1 MSASHAQPG
10 HGHALAHGHDVA
22 GSDTRWLGLALTLLL
37 AFCGVEVVVGLLAN
51 SVALL
56 SDAAHMVTD
65 AGALGL
71 ALVAARIARRAP
83 RGGFTFGFQRAE
95 VLSAQVNGAL
105 LLVLAVVLGV
115 EAVGRLAHP
124 EAVQGGWVAAV
135 GAAGLLVNLG
145 AAWALARAQR
155 QSLNVHGARAHVM
168 TDLYASGA
176 AVLAGLVVVA
186 TGFDRADPI
195 LALVVVGLMLY
206 SGVRLLAAAV
216 RVLLEASPAGLAPAE
231 IGAAMAVEPH
241 VLEVHDLHVWELTTG
256 FPALS
261 AHVMV
266 RPGDDCHAARRALQR
281 LLGERFGITHTTL
294 QVDHAPAGG
303 PLAIEPFAAHEDP
316 AR

>member
-1 MSASHAQPG
+1 MSASHAHQG
-10 HGHALAHGHDVA
+10 HGHAHAHAVG
-22 GSDTRWLGLALTLLL
+22 GSDTRWLGLALALLL
-37 AFCGVEVVVGLLAN
+37 AFCAVEVVVGLLAN

-71 ALVAARIARRAP
+71 ALGAARIARRAP

-95 VLSAQVNGAL
+95 VLSAQVNGIL
-105 LLVLAVVLGV
+105 LLVLAVVLGA
-115 EAVGRLAHP
+115 EAIGRLVHP
-124 EAVQGGWVAAV
+124 ETVQGGWVAAV
-135 GAAGLLVNLG
+135 GAAGLLVNVG
-145 AAWALARAQR
+145 AAWSLARARR

-176 AVLAGLVVVA
+176 AVLAGLIVVA
-186 TGFDRADPI
+186 TGFDRADPL

-206 SGVRLLAAAV
+206 SGLRLLAAAV
-216 RVLLEASPAGLAPAE
+216 RVLLEASPAGLAPQE
-231 IGAAMAVEPH
+231 IGAAMAAEAT

-261 AHVMV
+261 AHVLV
-266 RPGDDCHAARRALQR
+266 RPGDDCHAARRDLQR
-281 LLGERFGITHTTL
+281 LLGDRFGITHTTL

-303 PLAIEPFAAHEDP
+303 PLRIEPFEARGDP
-316 AR
+316 GG